1 MNKSIY
7 LLCVIFTFFLA
18 VNFAGAEGLT
28 SNIPASSPA
37 TTIDNQES
45 QKFCDQVD
53 FMKIAYETGFS
64 DLPYLLQ
71 ANQMACLDKC
81 SQAYDSCRSGAGDS
95 GDAKFRCEDKRRMC
109 TLGCNN
115 EWYPKRN
122 L

>member
-1 MNKSIY
+1 MNKSIS
-7 LLCVIFTFFLA
+7 LLFVIFTFFLA

-45 QKFCDQVD
+45 QKSCDQVE
-53 FMKIAYETGFS
+53 FRKVAYETGTS

-81 SQAYDSCRSGAGDS
+81 SQAYASCMSSAGES
-95 GDAKFRCEDKRRMC
+95 GDTKFRCEDKRRMC

-115 EWYPKRN
+115 AWHPK
-122 L
+122 LDF